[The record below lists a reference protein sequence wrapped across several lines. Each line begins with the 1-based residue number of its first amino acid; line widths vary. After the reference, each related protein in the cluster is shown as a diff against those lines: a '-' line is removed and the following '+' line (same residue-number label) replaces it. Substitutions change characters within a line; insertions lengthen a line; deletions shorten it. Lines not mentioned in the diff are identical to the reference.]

1 MIAKVT
7 GMLYDRKNETS
18 SGRDND
24 VSKSLKLDCTYETG
38 DTLICNLHSV
48 IRFVTK
54 FLAVLMVLVI
64 FWGIGDVLYVL
75 YQKLMEPPMFLLKIG
90 DILATFGAFLAV
102 LIAIEIFHNITLFL
116 RDDVIHV
123 NVVVA
128 TALMAIARKVIIFD
142 FKVLEP
148 EYIWATGG
156 VILALGI
163 TYWLVVGKD

>member
-1 MIAKVT
+1 
-7 GMLYDRKNETS
+7 MLYDRKNETS
-18 SGRDND
+18 SGRDNG